1 MTSQDTQAHDTLWK
15 LIKETRFAML
25 THRDADGQL
34 HSQPLTM
41 QNRELDAGGALYFFV
56 SRSSHLARRVAA
68 DAQVNLAYA
77 NTDDDSYVSIS
88 GAARLSE
95 DRARITQLWSPA
107 AKAWFPGGQDD
118 PDLALLVVQP
128 DHAEYWNVKESKIA
142 QVLKMAKA
150 AITGKPPTQMGE
162 HREVGMAK

>member
-1 MTSQDTQAHDTLWK
+1 MTDSENTHDTLWD
-15 LIKETRFAML
+15 LIKKTRFGML

-34 HSQPLTM
+34 HSQPLTT
-41 QNRELDAGGALYFFV
+41 QNRELAANSALYFFI

-68 DAQVNLAYA
+68 DGLVNIAYA
-77 NTDDDSYVSIS
+77 NTDDDCYVSVS
-88 GAARLSE
+88 GAARISD
-95 DRARITQLWSPA
+95 DRAMITQLWSPA

-118 PDLALLVVQP
+118 PDLALLAVQP

-150 AITGKPPTQMGE
+150 AITGKPPVTLGE
-162 HREVGMAK
+162 HREVDLAK

>member
-1 MTSQDTQAHDTLWK
+1 MTQNDKAHETLWE
-15 LIKETRFAML
+15 LIKKTRFAML

-34 HSQPLTM
+34 HSQPLTT
-41 QNRELDAGGALYFFV
+41 QNRSLDQGEPLYFFI
-56 SRSSHLARRVAA
+56 SRSSHVAQRIAA

-77 NTDDDSYVSIS
+77 NTDDDSYVSVS
-88 GAARLSE
+88 GTARLSD
-95 DRARITQLWSPA
+95 DRARIAELWSPA

-118 PDLALLVVQP
+118 PDLALLAVQP

-150 AITGKPPTQMGE
+150 ALTGQPPRNLGE
-162 HREVGMAK
+162 HRELDMAR